1 MNQTETHT
9 RSLSERTGWI
19 SWLACLLFIALL
31 AGCGPAQP
39 MELPTIQVSVQVDG
53 KQIALKLPAAS
64 SVQTAL
70 DQAGIT
76 LGNLDRVDPP
86 SYTILKTGD
95 VVRVTR
101 VREEFSVKELTIP
114 FDHRT
119 LNNET
124 LPEGQV
130 LLVQRGVNGVEQVTY
145 RQVFENDQE
154 VSNTIFK
161 SEVITEPL
169 PEIIMVGVQKPFTPV
184 SIPGK
189 LVYLTAGNAW
199 LMETTTGNRRPILT
213 TGDLDG
219 RVFRISPQ
227 GDWLLFTRASKT
239 TAESLAAEATINS
252 LWAVDLEENTP
263 HPVNLKVNNIIH
275 FADWYPGK
283 GLAILYSTVEPR
295 SIAPGWQA
303 NNDLQFLAF
312 SNTGAALRQ
321 ETILDSNAGGVY
333 GWWGM
338 DFSWS
343 PDGSMLAYARPDEIG
358 LVDIENK
365 KTIPILSFTPFETGG
380 DWAWVP
386 GLSWAGDSH
395 ILFFTNHSPKA
406 GLDSPEKSPL
416 FDVAAQ
422 VIDLERMAASGPLI
436 TLTPQA
442 GMFAYPVCS
451 PHWPGLNYLVAYLRS
466 IFPEQSDTQRYRL
479 DVMDRDGSNRKL
491 LFPPQDRQG
500 LEPQR
505 VSWSPQL
512 FSGDHPWLAVI
523 YQGNLWLVDA
533 QNGDAQQVTGDGS
546 ITHID
551 WK

>member
-239 TAESLAAEATINS
+239 TAESLAAEATIN
-252 LWAVDLEENTP
+252 
-263 HPVNLKVNNIIH
+263 
-275 FADWYPGK
+275 
-283 GLAILYSTVEPR
+283 
-295 SIAPGWQA
+295 
-303 NNDLQFLAF
+303 
-312 SNTGAALRQ
+312 
-321 ETILDSNAGGVY
+321 
-333 GWWGM
+333 
-338 DFSWS
+338 
-343 PDGSMLAYARPDEIG
+343 
-358 LVDIENK
+358 
-365 KTIPILSFTPFETGG
+365 
-380 DWAWVP
+380 
-386 GLSWAGDSH
+386 
-395 ILFFTNHSPKA
+395 
-406 GLDSPEKSPL
+406 
-416 FDVAAQ
+416 
-422 VIDLERMAASGPLI
+422 
-436 TLTPQA
+436 
-442 GMFAYPVCS
+442 
-451 PHWPGLNYLVAYLRS
+451 
-466 IFPEQSDTQRYRL
+466 
-479 DVMDRDGSNRKL
+479 
-491 LFPPQDRQG
+491 
-500 LEPQR
+500 
-505 VSWSPQL
+505 
-512 FSGDHPWLAVI
+512 
-523 YQGNLWLVDA
+523 
-533 QNGDAQQVTGDGS
+533 
-546 ITHID
+546 
-551 WK
+551 